1 MVSKAVVSTQVST
14 KTKASE
20 LLVVEANAIAIA
32 DMRRAVEEHHNGC
45 AYRLKQS

>member
-1 MVSKAVVSTQVST
+1 MVSKATISKQVST
-14 KTKASE
+14 KTKVSE
-20 LLVVEANAIAIA
+20 RQVVEANAIAIA